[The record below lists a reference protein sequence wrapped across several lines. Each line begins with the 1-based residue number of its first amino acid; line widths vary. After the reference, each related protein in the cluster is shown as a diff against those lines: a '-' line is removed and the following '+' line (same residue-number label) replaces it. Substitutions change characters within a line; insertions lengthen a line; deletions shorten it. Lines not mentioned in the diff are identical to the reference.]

1 MVIGSTGK
9 YQFAPEEVTETIY
22 CDDCGDEI
30 NESDVEEA
38 KDYHKGIFTGY
49 YFCENCKKENLS

>member
-1 MVIGSTGK
+1 MIINDNGLIQ
-9 YQFAPEEVTETIY
+9 YAPEDEQRETIF

-30 NESDVEEA
+30 ENVEEA

-49 YFCENCKKENLS
+49 YFCENCKKEN